1 MVANIL
7 AFPAYAAKPS
17 VSAVMVSYM
26 TGPALFEAI
35 STAMDDVDISELIIV
50 DNDNDLVTR
59 RKLSEWVG
67 RSPKLRLI
75 QGQGNIGF
83 AKANNLGAGF
93 ATGDYLLFL
102 NPDAII
108 SPGAVRKLVKCG
120 AGLQSPW
127 ITGAMLRLINGRE
140 QRGARRAMLTPW
152 TAITSFTPL
161 HNFPVFKSIHLE
173 NDPVPTQPEAVPVLS
188 GACMMMDR
196 ASFDK
201 LGGFS
206 EDYFLHVE
214 DIDICRR
221 VNEMDGDVYFVPDAE
236 VVHYGSTSR
245 VRRQTVEWEKTKG
258 FIIYFK
264 KYAKTGLGRF
274 LVNLAIPFI
283 MFAIM
288 GRAWW
293 LTARKLF
300 TGR

>member
-7 AFPAYAAKPS
+7 AFPAYVAKPR

-35 STAMDDVDISELIIV
+35 STALDDSDISELIIV
-50 DNDNDLVTR
+50 DNGNDLATR

-75 QGQGNIGF
+75 QGHGNIGF
-83 AKANNLGAGF
+83 SKANNLGAGF

-108 SPGAVRKLVKCG
+108 NPGAVRKLVKCG
-120 AGLQSPW
+120 KELKTPW
-127 ITGAMLRLINGRE
+127 ITGAMLRLTNGRE

-161 HNFPVFKSIHLE
+161 HKLSFFKSIHLE
-173 NDPVPTQPEAVPVLS
+173 NDPVPTEPTAVPVLS
-188 GACMMMDR
+188 GACMLMNFE
-196 ASFDK
+196 SFDQ
-201 LGGFS
+201 LNGFS

-221 VNEMDGDVYFVPDAE
+221 AGEMGGEIYFVPDAE
-236 VVHYGSTSR
+236 VMHYGSTSR

-264 KYAKTGLGRF
+264 KHAKTGFGRF
-274 LVNLAIPFI
+274 CVSLAVPFI
-283 MFAIM
+283 TVAIM

-293 LTARKLF
+293 LVIRKMLI
-300 TGR
+300 GR